1 MGSQWELNGNY
12 TGSQW
17 ELNGNSMG
25 SQWELNGIP
34 MGTQRD
40 PTEPPYDPIPPF
52 PPPPSPQIPHP
63 FGVPHLHLPLQSRV
77 GPQRGGHHLW
87 GDGEVVGQP
96 GAAAQQDGVHP
107 IQVLRPE
114 KRVVPPVLHHVVW
127 GGTPKIREGALGDPK
142 STDVGWGTPKPRDP
156 EAWMCGTPNV
166 GEGGT
171 PKPRDPKAWM
181 CGTPN
186 VGEGGTPKPTCQG
199 HQDLDVGGPQ
209 NPETPKSDQ

>member
-1 MGSQWELNGNY
+1 M
-12 TGSQW
+12 T
-17 ELNGNSMG
+17 
-25 SQWELNGIP
+25 
-34 MGTQRD
+34 
-40 PTEPPYDPIPPF
+40 
-52 PPPPSPQIPHP
+52 PSPQIPHP

-199 HQDLDVGGPQ
+199 HQDLDMGDPKTQRPPNLTDRDPRTSDMGGETPRPPDVGGR
-209 NPETPKSDQ
+209 TPNLTNRDPKTP